1 MDRAHNRGPDRYRLI
16 ILRRNGSE
24 ILVSSNGLE
33 GSLPGLEI
41 SSQHRIAEQLTKK
54 LHAER
59 GLGAYCLFTLNPS
72 RPDQQTERTKYAVM
86 EALPNNDRAPAASR
100 WLPIGGIG
108 SRLVDPSEDNVAI
121 ADALREMNTAI
132 GPFARPGWL
141 WELFAWAQ
149 TQIDPLGLRVTG
161 AIRQLNAGATFSLIR
176 LETTGPA
183 IWFKATGEPN
193 LHELS
198 ISLALARLFPD
209 HVPEILGVH
218 PTWNGW
224 LSKDAAG
231 IPLDDCEESFFW
243 EEAARQLAALQL
255 ASVGKSAELLASGC
269 KDLRLPRLVNLVDP
283 FLDRMADLMA
293 AQVKQPPEPLSTTSL
308 TLLGER
314 LKEACAL
321 LHELDLPDTLGHGD
335 CSPGNIVVSP
345 TRCFFLDWAE
355 GCVSHP
361 FLTFEY
367 LREHFRRRLRE
378 SDAAAERMAAAY
390 ARSWESVVSPDRV
403 TQATA
408 ISPLVAVFL
417 TAIAHP
423 AWRSVDP
430 LQDPGV
436 AGYFRSLTRRMFRE
450 AARLMEGRERCL
462 S

>member
-1 MDRAHNRGPDRYRLI
+1 
-16 ILRRNGSE
+16 
-24 ILVSSNGLE
+24 
-33 GSLPGLEI
+33 
-41 SSQHRIAEQLTKK
+41 
-54 LHAER
+54 
-59 GLGAYCLFTLNPS
+59 
-72 RPDQQTERTKYAVM
+72 
-86 EALPNNDRAPAASR
+86 
-100 WLPIGGIG
+100 
-108 SRLVDPSEDNVAI
+108 
-121 ADALREMNTAI
+121 
-132 GPFARPGWL
+132 
-141 WELFAWAQ
+141 
-149 TQIDPLGLRVTG
+149 
-161 AIRQLNAGATFSLIR
+161 
-176 LETTGPA
+176 
-183 IWFKATGEPN
+183 
-193 LHELS
+193 
-198 ISLALARLFPD
+198 
-209 HVPEILGVH
+209 
-218 PTWNGW
+218 
-224 LSKDAAG
+224 
-231 IPLDDCEESFFW
+231 
-243 EEAARQLAALQL
+243 
-255 ASVGKSAELLASGC
+255 
-269 KDLRLPRLVNLVDP
+269 
-283 FLDRMADLMA
+283 MADLMA

-450 AARLMEGRERCL
+450 AARLMEGRERCVR
-462 S
+462 